1 LEKNWE
7 TARDKANAAQEQML
21 SDAEAWAEALK
32 AVLENKLSELGQA
45 LENSL
50 TGEWGSFDAM
60 TTAMERA
67 NSLQEDYLT
76 TTNQI
81 YETNKLMRTAQQ
93 EIDKTTNSVA
103 KKKLAAYIEE
113 TQQLQDQTKLS
124 KYELDIQ

>member
-1 LEKNWE
+1 
-7 TARDKANAAQEQML
+7 ML

-32 AVLENKLSELGQA
+32 AVLENRLAEFGQA
-45 LENSL
+45 LENAL
-50 TGEWGSFDAM
+50 TGEWGSFEQM
-60 TTAMERA
+60 TTSMERA

-113 TQQLQDQTKLS
+113 TSQL
-124 KYELDIQ
+124 